1 MPVRPACVAN
11 RWGQGTCESKESN
24 EPAVKEMNAKLAA
37 LKAERDKQDQQLSNP
52 TTLKNQKQN
61 LQTQDLHPSLLSP

>member
-24 EPAVKEMNAKLAA
+24 EPKPQSKLKK
-37 LKAERDKQDQQLSNP
+37 LFSKFK
-52 TTLKNQKQN
+52 KN
-61 LQTQDLHPSLLSP
+61 